1 MGEQLREPKI
11 FFIDKSGNKKY
22 LGKAVDANN
31 ITAESEDLEID
42 TDAFRKL
49 GKSAKLTIEKI
60 KELSKLLAK
69 MTRTKKEKQQIKQFN
84 KNSFRKFIRK
94 H

>member
-1 MGEQLREPKI
+1 MGEPKI
-11 FFIDKSGNKKY
+11 FFIDKFGNERE

-49 GKSAKLTIEKI
+49 GESVELTIEKT
-60 KELSKLLAK
+60 KELSRLLAK
-69 MTRTKKEKQQIKQFN
+69 MTRTKKEEQQIKQFN